1 MSDLSDKP
9 EVIVAAN
16 LEKHFP
22 MGSGLLFRRKVTT
35 VRAVDGVSFRVRRG
49 SCFAIVGESGSGKST
64 LARAV
69 VGLIRPSGGD
79 VMIDGENVRSKSNA
93 ELRRMRRK
101 VQFVLQ
107 DPLASLDPR
116 MTVRQILR
124 EALVVHRLR
133 RDRASREARIEEVVG
148 QVGLSAAHLDRYA
161 IALSGGQRQRVAIA
175 RAVICE
181 PEVLVLD
188 EPVSA
193 LDVSV
198 QAQII
203 NLLVELQDRLEL
215 TYVIIT
221 HDLSLVAY
229 MADDVGVMYLG
240 RFVEQ
245 GPARTVCETPLHPYS
260 ESLLAAV
267 PGLDPELEKS
277 KPIRIL
283 EGSVPSPTALPSG
296 CTFHTRCPRARTI
309 GSRLNP
315 SAVQQIEEESL
326 PAICVTTVPERRAC
340 GPSNIEVTCHFACNA
355 DGSVPFDPNDLDQV
369 ESQENEFAK

>member
-1 MSDLSDKP
+1 MSIREGTDD
-9 EVIVAAN
+9 VIVAKQ

-22 MGSGLLFRRKVTT
+22 VGRARLWSKQVTT
-35 VRAVDGVSFRVRRG
+35 VRAVDGVSFGVRRG

-69 VGLIRPSGGD
+69 VGLIRPSSGD
-79 VMIDGENVRSKSNA
+79 VLIDGENLRNKTNAQLRS
-93 ELRRMRRK
+93 MRRK
-101 VQFVLQ
+101 VQLVLQ

-124 EALVVHRLR
+124 EALVVHGLSP
-133 RDRASREARIEEVVG
+133 DKASRERRIEEMIG
-148 QVGLSAAHLDRYA
+148 QVGLSAAHLDRFPN
-161 IALSGGQRQRVAIA
+161 ALSGGQRQRVAIA

-203 NLLVELQDRLEL
+203 NLLMELQDRLQL
-215 TYVIIT
+215 TYIIIT
-221 HDLSLVAY
+221 HDLSLVRY

-245 GPARTVCETPLHPYS
+245 GPAHAVCETPLHPYS
-260 ESLLAAV
+260 KSLLAAV

-277 KPIRIL
+277 KPICIL
-283 EGSVPSPTALPSG
+283 QGSVPSPTALPSG
-296 CTFHTRCPRARTI
+296 CTFHTRCPRARSI
-309 GSRLNP
+309 AARLAP
-315 SAVQQIEEESL
+315 SEIEWVEGEKV
-326 PAICVTTVPERRAC
+326 PAICCTIVPAMRVC
-340 GPSNIEVTCHFACNA
+340 GSIEVTCHFACND
-355 DGSVPFDPNDLDQV
+355 DGSVPFAPGNFQK
-369 ESQENEFAK
+369 ERTIP